1 MGIRKQPFGYRVE
14 MGEVVLHAQEAKLVE
29 YIFQQYL
36 CGASFNILVAQ
47 LREQPIPYDEGRLWN
62 KNMVARIL
70 EDRRYTGDG
79 AYPAIIDQKTLSRV
93 LEKRNAKQA
102 PTQKTEV
109 QKLLRRLSGHTA
121 TKQME
126 QQVLSLLNSLI
137 ASPERITLPET
148 ENLPQTTEQVLQRE
162 LDTLMDQQPIDE
174 EAAQKLILAIA
185 TARYSSINPNQYETI
200 RLHRLLSKHELMT
213 ELDAELLQSSVSAIL
228 CYRDGTMDI
237 RLKNHQMIGR
247 SETV

>member
-79 AYPAIIDQKTLSRV
+79 AYPAIIDRETLSRV
-93 LEKRNAKQA
+93 LEKRSSKQA
-102 PTQKTEV
+102 PAQKTEA
-109 QKLLRRLSGHTA
+109 QKLLRRLSGHT
-121 TKQME
+121 TTEQME
-126 QQVLSLLNSLI
+126 RQVLNLLNGLI
-137 ASPERITLPET
+137 ASPERITLPEP
-148 ENLPQTTEQVLQRE
+148 EHLPQTPAQALQRE
-162 LDTLMDQQPIDE
+162 LDTVFDQQPIDE
-174 EAAQKLILAIA
+174 DAAQKLILAIA
-185 TARYSSINPNQYETI
+185 AAQYSAINPNLYETI
-200 RLHRLLSKHELMT
+200 RLRRLFSKQEFMT

-237 RLKNHQMIGR
+237 QLKNHQIIGR
-247 SETV
+247 SETA